1 MSEERRD
8 QSISLV
14 GRLLPIFV
22 AAAVALPVTAPQ
34 TSAQATNGSRRQ
46 AVITVKGMQ
55 CPFCAYGIK
64 KHLAKVPGVE
74 RVEVELAKNQAI
86 VDVAPDAKVTDEDL
100 RRAVRKAGFETSKI
114 EWRERNDKERRQKRK
129 SG

>member
-14 GRLLPIFV
+14 GRLLRIFV
-22 AAAVALPVTAPQ
+22 AAAVALLVTGPQ
-34 TSAQATNGSRRQ
+34 TSAQATDGSLRQ

-64 KHLAKVPGVE
+64 KHLAKVAGVE
-74 RVEVELAKNQAI
+74 RVEVELAKNQAV
-86 VDVAPDAKVTDEDL
+86 VDIAPDAKVTDEDL

-114 EWRERNDKERRQKRK
+114 EWRERNDTERRQKRK